1 MLRVPLRYGL
11 PALLVI
17 VPAVLIGGW
26 GLHQFAV
33 SARLQE
39 IELQSGY
46 RRLAADAASQALSRW
61 QQATDDALRPVLLA
75 GNNLDAQLAALLA
88 LHPPP
93 GIAQPFLVGS
103 NGAIVM
109 AQAPAVRRFPLA
121 DTEPSAGTMPPVAL
135 LEARRLEF
143 VITNH
148 AAAVV
153 AYEGLLAH
161 TNRAVQREAWEGAIG
176 GRLKLGDASAAA
188 DCLARLAN
196 SEGAA
201 IPDTYFISLALRDT
215 ARKLISTGQ
224 SAQAAKLLF
233 DLWPMCADGADHLP
247 VSLQRE
253 LDELQ
258 DRLLSALE
266 PAAAA
271 RATQGSIHRRW
282 KALRLRQQPTLTEET
297 CAWFATCI
305 AQSQQPPVWRYL
317 CETTTAA
324 RIVTCLPVSGRL
336 MAVATS
342 VNPGEVTEILSR
354 ELATLPALRELA
366 AIYRNRTGRPVT
378 PPDETLELASP
389 WGQPLRM
396 ALPQW
401 PAGAPQAAGSNPL
414 LGIGAC
420 LAAGLLLIV
429 GGALALARAARRDL
443 ALTQLKTDFV
453 SNVSHELKTPLS
465 LVRMFGEM
473 LELGYAKDEA
483 ERKEYARIIS
493 KESERLTLLI
503 NNILDFARIEKGEK
517 LYRAEPVVLG
527 DVVREVL
534 DTYRKPLEEAG
545 FTWSA
550 EIPDDLP
557 PLPGDRNALAQA
569 FLNLISNA
577 MKYSD
582 QEKRIEV
589 RLDVRGGELELSV
602 RDWGIGIP
610 RTEHAKIFEK
620 FHRVES
626 GLTRTTR
633 GSGLGLTLTK
643 HMVEGHGGRIELDSA
658 PGQGSTFRLV
668 FPLAK

>member
-1 MLRVPLRYGL
+1 
-11 PALLVI
+11 VI

-143 VITNH
+143 VVTNH

-161 TNRAVQREAWEGAIG
+161 TNRAVQREAWEGTIG
-176 GRLKLGDASAAA
+176 CRLKLDDAPTAA
-188 DCLARLAN
+188 DCLARLAV
-196 SEGAA
+196 SDRVSL
-201 IPDTYFISLALRDT
+201 PDPFFLALALRDT
-215 ARKLISTGQ
+215 VRKLIALGQ

-233 DLWPMCADGADHLP
+233 DLWPECEDRADNIPGFIQL
-247 VSLQRE
+247 E
-253 LDELQ
+253 LNELQ
-258 DRLLSALE
+258 DSLLSELE
-266 PAAAA
+266 PAEAA
-271 RATQGSIHRRW
+271 RVTKLSIHRRW
-282 KALRLRQQPTLTEET
+282 EALRLRQQPTLTEET

-317 CETTTAA
+317 CETSTAA
-324 RIVTCLPVSGRL
+324 RIVACLPLSGRSL
-336 MAVATS
+336 AVA
-342 VNPGEVTEILSR
+342 VHVKPNEVAEVLRR

-401 PAGAPQAAGSNPL
+401 SAGDPQAARSNPL

-420 LAAGLLLIV
+420 LAAGVLLIV

-517 LYRAEPVVLG
+517 LYRAEPVALG

-589 RLDVRGGELELSV
+589 RLGVRGGELELSV

-643 HMVEGHGGRIELDSA
+643 HMVEGHGGRIELESA